1 MAAQLKVVVEPTQ
14 LVEGVLLQ
22 ADPSVEIRRVLPGAA
37 QAVDDVRDLSL
48 QDEDG
53 VEDFLLALDALLQ
66 YPNEQSKTLLESE
79 ILFVS
84 TRFRTSQTSIDG
96 GLADTQL

>member
-53 VEDFLLALDALLQ
+53 VEDFLLALDAVVRRVVLPSAVKLDR
-66 YPNEQSKTLLESE
+66 PALGSDEAERLD
-79 ILFVS
+79 
-84 TRFRTSQTSIDG
+84 R
-96 GLADTQL
+96 LAN